1 MGAGKTMLST
11 RYAKKDSDK
20 GKIIYCNYHLK
31 DIDYQPIRSLED
43 IQKMKN
49 CTAIFD
55 ELWLWLFAR
64 TSQSNMNKEIMK
76 IVFLN
81 RKRNVEIYYTAQLSR
96 TIDVL
101 LREATEYFA
110 YPYIKKNEETG
121 KYHVAYFVFDR
132 LNRSLTGL
140 KPLILS
146 QNTEYW
152 GQYYDTTEEIEKLGK
167 NKKSPIETS
176 KHDEV
181 SCYKSLE
188 KIKTIHGR
196 YLLPNSGM
204 DNPLNLQCDIL
215 ALDKKYLY
223 PIDAKGRNKEF
234 VYFDCSTIQ
243 KYLDMLKIKYVKP
256 LIVYPRYNY
265 EQDQP
270 FKMLTSP
277 KYWMVYEIKHD
288 TYIKKNKNSK
298 IRADK
303 LEKNSIR
310 MDKYF
315 VKKWYKLPLA
325 IFPYLSRDFYT
336 YKTCDYAV
344 IWH

>member
-1 MGAGKTMLST
+1 MSSITGIFGLMGAGKTMLST
-11 RYAKKDSDK
+11 RYAKKDADK
-20 GKIIYCNYHLK
+20 GKVIYCNYHLNN
-31 DIDYQPIRSLED
+31 IDYQPIRSLDD

-101 LREATEYFA
+101 LREATQYYC
-110 YPYIKKNEETG
+110 YPFIKHIPETNKN
-121 KYHVAYFVFDR
+121 HVAYYIFDR

-140 KPLILS
+140 EPIILAEPL
-146 QNTEYW
+146 EYW
-152 GQYYDTTEEIEKLGK
+152 GQYYDTTEEIEKLQQNQK
-167 NKKSPIETS
+167 QNPIETA
-176 KHDEV
+176 KYDEI

-188 KIKTIHGR
+188 KIKTLHGR

-204 DNPLNLQCDIL
+204 NNTLNLQCDLI
-215 ALDKKYLY
+215 AIDKQYLY
-223 PIDAKGRNKEF
+223 PIDAKGRNKDF

-256 LIVYPRYNY
+256 LIAYPRYNY
-265 EQDQP
+265 EKDEVY
-270 FKMLTSP
+270 KMLTSP
-277 KYWMVYEIKHD
+277 KFWNIYEIKHD
-288 TYIKKNKNSK
+288 TYIKKNKSNMIGSH
-298 IRADK
+298 K

-315 VKKWYKLPLA
+315 
-325 IFPYLSRDFYT
+325 
-336 YKTCDYAV
+336 
-344 IWH
+344 